1 MQISRRCAHSS
12 SASPWPEPCAGKD
25 APNRLWTAQALHP
38 GAAPTHWHDRARNR
52 PQHRCLPA
60 WRTLTTTNRKK
71 DEMQGRLALVVCN
84 LKVAKLGTYMLLSIV
99 VYIGIYISILNT
111 LGPSN
116 PNTALPALHLPP
128 RVRTDPVLSTAI
140 AFVRS
145 FVRSFVGGFASHGMV
160 LCAKKNVGADG
171 TEEKVFV

>member
-1 MQISRRCAHSS
+1 
-12 SASPWPEPCAGKD
+12 
-25 APNRLWTAQALHP
+25 
-38 GAAPTHWHDRARNR
+38 
-52 PQHRCLPA
+52 
-60 WRTLTTTNRKK
+60 
-71 DEMQGRLALVVCN
+71 MQGRLALVVCN
-84 LKVAKLGTYMLLSIV
+84 LKVAKLGTYMH
-99 VYIGIYISILNT
+99 IYISISIA

-145 FVRSFVGGFASHGMV
+145 FVGGFASHGMV